1 MKAGRIA
8 VTGRT
13 SFILDRAYDRA
24 SKARESSASRATC
37 AVVWCLLLFVGGSV
51 LLVVRHHR
59 EGMQGLQ
66 AASHRGSGHLP
77 RKAGAGSAG
86 VLSGVF
92 AGSSRARAESVSS
105 LE

>member
-24 SKARESSASRATC
+24 SRARESSASRATC

-51 LLVVRHHR
+51 LLVVRHH
-59 EGMQGLQ
+59 EGLQGLQ
-66 AASHRGSGHLP
+66 YASHGGSGDLP
-77 RKAGAGSAG
+77 RRAGAGSEG

-92 AGSSRARAESVSS
+92 AGRARAESVSS